1 MKYILIIAA
10 LFVTGCATNSDI
22 ANLQEQIND
31 VHSHLYAVQEE
42 MAETTRLSE
51 ESEMLSRRTY
61 EEFKILNDSVNMKLD
76 HLLKKSFYK

>member
-76 HLLKKSFYK
+76 HLFKKTLFK